1 MVLSRLPIGQGEVGD
16 AFNRITKLKSNGG
29 KKCCTNGTWDNINLF
44 YYYSINIIIISF
56 YYNKVNLL
64 HRERRQELVHRKF
77 YVRATNQPQESLL
90 KHKLELMMDL
100 FGKWANSIRSI
111 PVYTIQILRMRYTNR
126 LILVSL
132 RRVSSVQKNYFYEP
146 EGLSTLFVVR
156 AFAIT

>member
-1 MVLSRLPIGQGEVGD
+1 
-16 AFNRITKLKSNGG
+16 
-29 KKCCTNGTWDNINLF
+29 
-44 YYYSINIIIISF
+44 
-56 YYNKVNLL
+56 
-64 HRERRQELVHRKF
+64 
-77 YVRATNQPQESLL
+77 
-90 KHKLELMMDL
+90 MDL
-100 FGKWANSIRSI
+100 FGKWANSIRGI